1 MFAIG
6 YFVNFQPTPENG
18 IAESA
23 SLHMPERNGATE
35 ANSVR
40 NKMKTLNRLKRSK
53 PPLPV
58 SIAKTVAPSNP
69 PQPPTSEAVSL
80 ARRDRVIKRGTQR
93 IKQQRLER
101 ETKSKVS
108 TKTATP
114 RTLPKLALPS
124 PRPYTAKAPVL
135 NSPSISSPVAPAFSE
150 QTLKRFDMAV
160 KGLKAQGR
168 SLSER
173 LTISAFHLRRD
184 PVLAAIDPQ
193 ELWRE
198 LSAQNK

>member
-1 MFAIG
+1 
-6 YFVNFQPTPENG
+6 
-18 IAESA
+18 
-23 SLHMPERNGATE
+23 
-35 ANSVR
+35 
-40 NKMKTLNRLKRSK
+40 MKTINRPKRSK
-53 PPLPV
+53 APLPV

-69 PQPPTSEAVSL
+69 PPPPTSEAVSL

-114 RTLPKLALPS
+114 GILPKTHTP
-124 PRPYTAKAPVL
+124 KATVFNP
-135 NSPSISSPVAPAFSE
+135 SPVAPAFSE

-168 SLSER
+168 SLNQR
-173 LTISAFHLRRD
+173 LLISAFHLQFD
-184 PVLAAIDPQ
+184 PALSGIDP
-193 ELWRE
+193 RE
-198 LSAQNK
+198 LLKELNSQN